1 MATSNLYKTANKTR
15 TKLLLFI
22 DKEIQTRKKYN
33 SKFIQKENPQCNS
46 LIYLEETFSQIQ
58 PTRFYTIE
66 INKNI
71 LYKKFK
77 KYIENHQNSIS
88 KTQRTNKL
96 EIRQNKRLEIHK
108 NSLQTKTESERNSN
122 IFTNT
127 KDYKKICSTLN
138 FNLIHLKEKVYSMK
152 VKRKT
157 SSVLEIYSK
166 PKNDKKY
173 LIELC
178 NNLKIMRPK
187 VNRQKSS
194 TFLSKNLNK
203 SKFTFASMAVT
214 QSFKSFKRRNRCSV
228 TCKNIDKNKEIK
240 SKFKKKESLFKKFAK
255 KNTLIPH
262 NTGISLIVSKK

>member
-33 SKFIQKENPQCNS
+33 SKFIQQENPQCNS

-66 INKNI
+66 INKNT

-187 VNRQKSS
+187 LKRQKSS
-194 TFLSKNLNK
+194 TFLEKALSK
-203 SKFTFASMAVT
+203 SKYSLACMTAT
-214 QSFKSFKRRNRCSV
+214 QSLKTFKRRNRGTV
-228 TCKNIDKNKEIK
+228 TCKNINKIKEIRP
-240 SKFKKKESLFKKFAK
+240 KFKKKESLFKKMVT
-255 KNTLIPH
+255 KNNVIPRLID
-262 NTGISLIVSKK
+262 ISLMDSKK

>member
-1 MATSNLYKTANKTR
+1 METSNLYNTANKTR

-22 DKEIQTRKKYN
+22 DKEVQSRKKYN
-33 SKFIQKENPQCNS
+33 SKLIQQENPQCTS
-46 LIYLEETFSQIQ
+46 LIYLEETFSQIE
-58 PTRFYTIE
+58 PIHFYTIE
-66 INKNI
+66 RNKKRFCTEI
-71 LYKKFK
+71 KKH
-77 KYIENHQNSIS
+77 IENHQNLNS
-88 KTQRTNKL
+88 KTQRTQKL
-96 EIRQNKRLEIHK
+96 RIRQNAKTEIHK
-108 NSLQTKTESERNSN
+108 DSFQKKTESERNSN
-122 IFTNT
+122 IFPNS
-127 KDYKKICSTLN
+127 KEYKKICSTLN

-152 VKRKT
+152 FKRKT